1 MSAFCFWGSGLTPDE
16 KRLLPPPEI
25 IGEVRSHNRLWK
37 RDGKRHL
44 TWYIDI
50 RMPDGVQ
57 RRLHASSRGVLRKR
71 LLYFKTLD
79 RLLINALIPPGP
91 AQTPKSEKTLA
102 KLRKRTEA
110 KNMKR
115 GKKAEPPQQKR
126 IGWKEV
132 TETNAPPP
140 LTLMDL
146 MKRRREAAKG
156 AK

>member
-1 MSAFCFWGSGLTPDE
+1 LTPDE

-25 IGEVRSHNRLWK
+25 IGEVRSHNKLWK
-37 RDGKRHL
+37 RDGRRHL

-79 RLLINALIPPGP
+79 RLLINSLIPPGP

-102 KLRKRTEA
+102 RLRRRTEA
-110 KNMKR
+110 KNLKR
-115 GKKAEPPQQKR
+115 GKKAEPQKR
-126 IGWKEV
+126 SGWKEV
-132 TETNAPPP
+132 TESTAPPH

>member
-1 MSAFCFWGSGLTPDE
+1 MTPEE

-25 IGEVRSHNRLWK
+25 IGEVGKLW
-37 RDGKRHL
+37 RQDGGRRL
-44 TWYIDI
+44 TWYVDL

-79 RLLINALIPPGP
+79 RLLINSLIPPGP
-91 AQTPKSEKTLA
+91 AQPPKSEKTLA
-102 KLRKRTEA
+102 KLRKRTESQNLKRA
-110 KNMKR
+110 KKS
-115 GKKAEPPQQKR
+115 EPQNR

-132 TETNAPPP
+132 TESTAPPH

>member
-1 MSAFCFWGSGLTPDE
+1 MVGVFLWDFMTPDE
-16 KRLLPPPEI
+16 KRMLPPPEI
-25 IGEVRSHNRLWK
+25 IGEVRSHNKLWK

-79 RLLINALIPPGP
+79 RLLINTLIPPGP
-91 AQTPKSEKTLA
+91 AQPPKSEKTLA
-102 KLRKRTEA
+102 KLRKQTEA
-110 KNMKR
+110 KNRKR
-115 GKKAEPPQQKR
+115 GKSAAPSGKIP
-126 IGWKEV
+126 WKEV
-132 TETNAPPP
+132 TDVNAPPK

-146 MKRRREAAKG
+146 MRRKREAAKG
-156 AK
+156 A